1 MFPGCVDSVFVAW
14 IDCRDIVLVKVYL
27 ASYEKINNFFFLEL
41 FKKFT
46 RRFITATK
54 QMEF

>member
-14 IDCRDIVLVKVYL
+14 IDCRDTVLVKVYL

-41 FKKFT
+41 QRGDYNGSKNL
-46 RRFITATK
+46 R
-54 QMEF
+54 EDL